1 MSFWKIWN
9 SEEEGREGESAPQT
23 DQLHTTEQLLII
35 ALFLS
40 PDKVSAVWASLKSG
54 HSRQDLHPCF
64 TPVVLLFPLP
74 QFTGWNTARLYI
86 DLRAV
91 RKKSIKLF
99 MFLLVL
105 WLYQDTA
112 RYCDQLWGIAVR
124 LFNHPPRSIKR
135 NLFAAGAYWLDF
147 WIKNDCK
154 TSLEDRLLKKFFL
167 IIPRCPESKT
177 LQKHRNSASRTAIT
191 PPTVPTIN

>member
-9 SEEEGREGESAPQT
+9 SEEEGREGESTPQT

-40 PDKVSAVWASLKSG
+40 PDKVRAVWASLKSG
-54 HSRQDLHPCF
+54 HSQQDLHPCF

-91 RKKSIKLF
+91 RMKSIKLF
-99 MFLLVL
+99 MFLLL
-105 WLYQDTA
+105 LRLYQDTA
-112 RYCDQLWGIAVR
+112 RCCDQLWGIAVR
-124 LFNHPPRSIKR
+124 LFNHRPRSIKR
-135 NLFAAGAYWLDF
+135 NLFLPQGRIDWDF
-147 WIKNDCK
+147 WINNDCK
-154 TSLEDRLLKKFFL
+154 TNLDDGL
-167 IIPRCPESKT
+167 
-177 LQKHRNSASRTAIT
+177 
-191 PPTVPTIN
+191 